1 MLTKQ
6 GDTAL
11 SKQLIF
17 RVVAIFSLIG
27 LLNGLSWANPKL
39 FNSIRQ
45 ICAAYQI
52 DVNSSE
58 MNLGQRSDGR
68 QELTILINS
77 SRNNFDRAMLIG
89 FYAAGKAIKY
99 FQLNVDVVTIV
110 VNTEYKTDTNI
121 YASSELDK
129 VMSFV
134 DGAVS
139 SSEFIRK
146 LKFS

>member
-1 MLTKQ
+1 MDKQ
-6 GDTAL
+6 KIYHVLAVL
-11 SKQLIF
+11 S
-17 RVVAIFSLIG
+17 
-27 LLNGLSWANPKL
+27 LLCLLSRPSWANPKL

-52 DVNSSE
+52 EVNSSD
-58 MNLGQRSDGR
+58 MSLGQRSDGR

-99 FQLNVDVVTIV
+99 FQLNIDVVTIV

-134 DGAVS
+134 DGALPS
-139 SSEFIRK
+139 GEFLRK